1 MAVSNILYTTYPC
14 RHHNSAPIQ
23 MTMTQD
29 TEKTAI
35 HKLRDA
41 HAVAVITGA
50 GVSAESGIPTFR
62 GADGTWSNAN
72 IEDVATP
79 EGFWRNP
86 KMVWEWYL
94 RRRVEYAD
102 AKPNPA
108 HDVIAAMERHY
119 PEFLLV
125 TQNID
130 NLHIRAGNRKVVEIH
145 GNINQARCATCQTV
159 FNNPHFTWP
168 EEAMIA
174 CPKCGAFARPHILWF
189 GEMYDPEHLD
199 QINSFLPKTDV
210 VLVVGTSGVVTTP
223 VYFALYAKQHGAY
236 IIDINPNLSEVSR
249 EAHCHLRQNAGIA
262 LPQLWQAVLSA

>member
-1 MAVSNILYTTYPC
+1 M
-14 RHHNSAPIQ
+14 
-23 MTMTQD
+23 MTQHA
-29 TEKTAI
+29 EMTAV

-41 HAVAVITGA
+41 RSVAVITGA

-62 GADGTWSNAN
+62 GPDGTWSNAK
-72 IEDVATP
+72 IEDVATL
-79 EGFWRNP
+79 EGFQRNP
-86 KMVWEWYL
+86 NMVWEWYL
-94 RRRVEYAD
+94 RRRAEYAD

-108 HDVIAAMERHY
+108 HEVIAAMERHY

-130 NLHIRAGNRKVVEIH
+130 TLHTRAGSRKLLEIH
-145 GNINQARCATCQTV
+145 GNINQARCLRCETV
-159 FNNPHFTWP
+159 FENPHFTLP
-168 EEAMIA
+168 ENSIT
-174 CPKCGAFARPHILWF
+174 CPKCSSPARPHILWF

-262 LPQLWQAVLSA
+262 LPTLWQAVLSHSG